1 MDFNTILEK
10 VKEFWKK
17 LSLPYKIGIIS
28 GITLI
33 VFSILFLSFRGG
45 GPEYGILFSGLDPK
59 DASKIVEE
67 LKKSGVTYKLTQE
80 GKTILVPKD
89 RVYDLRLMLSAKGL
103 PSMGV
108 VGFEIFDK
116 TNLSRT
122 EFTQKIEFRRALEG
136 ELTRTITRLNE
147 IERARIHIVIPE
159 KTLFIEEEKPATASV
174 LLQLKPGAHLTPAQV
189 KGIVHLISSAVEGL
203 DPSNVTIVDTNG
215 NILTDMLEDETN
227 INAPERS
234 IKNMELEREFE
245 QKLERRVRAML
256 ENVLGPGN
264 VVVRVKAQLNFDKK
278 KINKEI
284 YQPVTEDKGI
294 IRSSQEIEKKEKVTG
309 SKTSGVPGT
318 SSNVVEYPAGV
329 ATGGNVEKSEKN
341 VITNYEISKV
351 QESIEEAPGS
361 IERLSVS
368 VIVGKKLKQE
378 ELDAIKRAVAA
389 ACGIVPSRGDQ
400 IAVEEV
406 PFDKTYIEKEKAAME
421 KEAKREFMLA
431 IFKLVSIVIIFLALL
446 GVVLYVLR
454 SMQKRR
460 AALEVMLG
468 EEAPEGVV
476 SGEGAVE
483 EAELAERPKTPEEMR
498 RELIYKEIENL
509 AKENP
514 EEIVRIIRSWF
525 AEDER

>member
-1 MDFNTILEK
+1 MDFNNILQK
-10 VKEFWKK
+10 VKDFWGK
-17 LSLPYKIGIIS
+17 LSLIYKVGIIS

-33 VFSILFLSFRGG
+33 VFFILFLSLRGS

-59 DASKIVEE
+59 DASKIIEE
-67 LKKSGVTYKLTQE
+67 LKKNGVPYKLAQE

-89 RVYDLRLMLSAKGL
+89 RVYDLRLMMSSQGL

-116 TNLSRT
+116 SNLSRT

-147 IERARIHIVIPE
+147 VERARIHIVIPE

-174 LLQLKPGAHLTPAQV
+174 LLQLKPGAHLTPSQI

-215 NILTDMLEDETN
+215 NILTDLLEDETN
-227 INAPERS
+227 INAPARS
-234 IKNMELEREFE
+234 VKNMELEREFE

-264 VVVRVKAQLNFDKK
+264 VVVRIKAQLNFDKK
-278 KINKEI
+278 KVEKEI
-284 YQPVTEDKGI
+284 YQPVNEDKGI

-309 SKTSGVPGT
+309 AKTAGAPGT
-318 SSNVVEYPAGV
+318 SSNIVEYPSGV
-329 ATGGNVEKSEKN
+329 VTGGNVEKSEKN
-341 VITNYEISKV
+341 IITNYEVSKV

-389 ACGIVPSRGDQ
+389 ACGIIPSRGDQ

-406 PFDKTYIEKEKAAME
+406 PFDKTYIEKEKEAME
-421 KEAKREFMLA
+421 KEARREFTLA
-431 IFKLVSIVIIFLALL
+431 LVKLISIVIIFLALL
-446 GVVLYVLR
+446 GVVVYILR
-454 SMQKRR
+454 SIQKRK
-460 AALEVMLG
+460 AALELMLG
-468 EEAPEGVV
+468 EETPEGVP
-476 SGEGAVE
+476 GEGVE
-483 EAELAERPKTPEEMR
+483 PELAERPKSPEEMR
-498 RELIYKEIENL
+498 RELIYNEIENL

-514 EEIVRIIRSWF
+514 EEIVRIIRNWLV
-525 AEDER
+525 EDER